1 MPYVT
6 QWVEADLFLEHQGVR
21 VWHTYSEQEYDS
33 PNHYWFTAD
42 EDNTNEESHFDVRE
56 LPTYAAP
63 PHPPFVFYGSNL
75 DEMGPGFAPWSV
87 KLVHLWDAHHEAVQ
101 TAKKDAIR
109 AAIEQNLLTNQAIED
124 E

>member
-63 PHPPFVFYGSNL
+63 PHPPFIFYSKNL
-75 DEMGPGFAPWSV
+75 DEMGPGFAPDSPE
-87 KLVHLWDAHHEAVQ
+87 LSEAWMKWHAAEE
-101 TAKKDAIR
+101 TFIPDAIR
-109 AAIEQNLLTNQAIED
+109 SAIEQNLLPVL
-124 E
+124 